1 MFFCDI
7 IRRKEENLGKGVK
20 NMENAIMAIVNS
32 NLTAEQKDALLRE
45 LANES
50 IKKQQNQ
57 NSFEAKRAKLVE
69 KERQKAKETRERLE
83 KYQKEAYRKEII
95 KNSKAKALE
104 YINELAKIK
113 NNHGEYIYKDL
124 EKEYKDGKITE
135 AEIYALY
142 ERINNN
148 KMYEDLFKK
157 LDENPVQDVAD
168 NNESQNIVSLEEAAD
183 KMTTDEMN
191 TILNMFA
198 SQTKDENVLDEI
210 ANRLRV
216 NKDSLEEIAKLKEEN
231 LKENENITKSNDD
244 NEQNN
249 EEEKDKDIEQSSFA
263 ENNKENSSSYPVLQN
278 PFNLKPFG
286 VIGDTEYRNDGKPE
300 RKIVKLINN
309 VKDKISNLVNKLNSR
324 KYSESSLPNSVMG
337 KEQNINSNEK
347 VINKVLGES
356 GLEMPVNTF
365 AEDNKQALEEEES
378 QNPAEMMEEENK
390 SQADKISDIAGFEMP
405 VNTFAENNKPVLEE
419 EESQNPAE
427 MKEEENKSQAD
438 NILNI
443 AGLEMP
449 VNTFNQGSS
458 KNR

>member
-50 IKKQQNQ
+50 IKKQQNE

-95 KNSKAKALE
+95 DISDREAQK
-104 YINELAKIK
+104 YIEELAKVK
-113 NNHGEYIYKDL
+113 NNQGEYIYKNL
-124 EKEYKDGKITE
+124 EQEYKNGKITKQ
-135 AEIYALY
+135 EIYDLY
-142 ERINNN
+142 EKVFYDKTEI
-148 KMYEDLFKK
+148 YENVFKNIE
-157 LDENPVQDVAD
+157 ENPVQDVAD
-168 NNESQNIVSLEEAAD
+168 NNESQNTVSLEEAAD

-309 VKDKISNLVNKLNSR
+309 VKDKISNLVNRLNSR
-324 KYSESSLPNSVMG
+324 KHSESSLPNSVMG

-365 AEDNKQALEEEES
+365 AENNKPALEEEE
-378 QNPAEMMEEENK
+378 N
-390 SQADKISDIAGFEMP
+390 
-405 VNTFAENNKPVLEE
+405 
-419 EESQNPAE
+419 QNPAE

-438 NILNI
+438 NILDI